1 MLGRAGRVG
10 YARAVETEVQCPY
23 CGEWTTVTGDE
34 AGGRSVE
41 DCVVC
46 CRPIDVVVSVSE
58 DGELSVTARR
68 QDE

>member
-1 MLGRAGRVG
+1 MSL
-10 YARAVETEVQCPY
+10 EVPCPY
-23 CGEWTTVTGDE
+23 CGEPTEITVDE

-46 CRPIDVVVSVSE
+46 CRPIDVVVTIDD
-58 DGELSVTARR
+58 DGEPSVNVRR

>member
-1 MLGRAGRVG
+1 M
-10 YARAVETEVQCPY
+10 ETEVQCPY
-23 CGEWTTVTGDE
+23 CGEPTTVTGDE

-46 CRPIDVVVSVSE
+46 CRPIDVTATLTA
-58 DGELSVTARR
+58 DGELAVWVRR

>member
-1 MLGRAGRVG
+1 M
-10 YARAVETEVQCPY
+10 ETEVQCPY
-23 CGEWTTVTGDE
+23 CGEPTTVTGDE

-46 CRPIDVVVSVSE
+46 CRPIDVLASVGD
-58 DGELSVTARR
+58 DGELEVWVRR

>member
-1 MLGRAGRVG
+1 M
-10 YARAVETEVQCPY
+10 ETEVQCPY